1 MRKPRRIAKMFWR
14 KSRDILVETFTIVQ
28 RVELNFQNHEDKNDK
43 QISGL
48 HKLIKECHETCPEKD
63 NFDQYVQE
71 KNDTLLRMETKY
83 DLFFDEFTTVK
94 KCVNDMKVIKKTK
107 GEILTTW
114 LKYITIVGIIA
125 GIIIGYLRYA
135 DTPKKKEAQTIME
148 NK

>member
-1 MRKPRRIAKMFWR
+1 MFWR

-28 RVELNFQNHEDKNDK
+28 RVELNFQNHEEKQDK
-43 QISGL
+43 QIGGL
-48 HKLIKECHETCPEKD
+48 HDLIKECHGNCPEKE
-63 NFDQYVQE
+63 NFDKYTKEQNGIL
-71 KNDTLLRMETKY
+71 KRMENKY
-83 DLFFDEFTTVK
+83 DLFFGEFTTVK

-114 LKYITIVGIIA
+114 VKYLTIVGIIST
-125 GIIIGYLRYA
+125 IIIGYLRYT